1 MKHLVNRRGFLS
13 STLGVATAPALASPM
28 AQFFT
33 NQEAVTLV
41 QETLETYLKVK
52 SVDRALVL
60 QYIERLKT
68 PGLHTED
75 PEVFQ
80 GWLDGGPGAEEN
92 LKAYILEE
100 FIAHSN
106 YFAVVAG
113 EESKLSFRTGEVA
126 LDWNGPL
133 S

>member
-1 MKHLVNRRGFLS
+1 MTHFINRRGFLS
-13 STLGVATAPALASPM
+13 STLGVAATPALATPV
-28 AQFFT
+28 ARFFT
-33 NQEAVTLV
+33 GNEAVNLV

-52 SVDRALVL
+52 TVDRSLVL

-75 PEVFQ
+75 PAVFQ
-80 GWLDGGPGAEEN
+80 SWLDGGPGAEEN
-92 LKAYILEE
+92 LQAYILEE

-113 EESKLSFRTGEVA
+113 VESKLGFPSGEVYVPGDG
-126 LDWNGPL
+126 LL
-133 S
+133 T